1 MQQSVWFRVIGIWD
15 PFVLAIKKKINLRA
29 WRARPDLKMRTFLI
43 NQAKTLADQTRRQ
56 PHTSRRLLSLLP
68 STLVPAPLLTLSRFL
83 SSTLEI
89 AASDP
94 TSSLPVTLVSINHK
108 GIKGLHHT
116 IASEIESRDGFN
128 LPQKA
133 AEPTKTTPAAFY
145 CKSPRFGQV
154 PGTWHFRHTILP
166 QENKIPSTVNRPR
179 EMHSSSGKSPAA
191 AKQPAAKSAK
201 TVSSKSSKKK
211 PAKSAGGGKG
221 SSGTLFPKRSKFP
234 KHHRGRLRG
243 ISSGDNRICFGRYA
257 LQTLAPAWI
266 TSRQMEAARRA
277 MVRHVPRSAKI
288 WIRMFPDKAVTGRPC
303 EVRMGGGKGPQEY
316 WVAVVQPGK
325 ILYEMAGVPESVAR
339 KAITVGASKM
349 PIKTQFIFNEK
360 TI

>member
-1 MQQSVWFRVIGIWD
+1 
-15 PFVLAIKKKINLRA
+15 
-29 WRARPDLKMRTFLI
+29 MRTFLI

-68 STLVPAPLLTLSRFL
+68 SSSASSPLLTLSRFL
-83 SSTLEI
+83 YSTLEMS
-89 AASDP
+89 ASDS
-94 TSSLPVTLVSINHK
+94 TSSLLVSINPK
-108 GIKGLHHT
+108 KLQQELKSDT
-116 IASEIESRDGFN
+116 DAYPFDV
-128 LPQKA
+128 A
-133 AEPTKTTPAAFY
+133 AETAKTTPDVFY
-145 CKSPRFGQV
+145 CKSLRNPSGIIVVPGSRFGQV
-154 PGTWHFRHTILP
+154 PGTWHFRHTTLP
-166 QENKIPSTVNRPR
+166 QENKIPATTANRHR
-179 EMHSSSGKSPAA
+179 EVHNSSGGTT

-201 TVSSKSSKKK
+201 KVSSKSSKKK
-211 PAKSAGGGKG
+211 PGKSAGGKG
-221 SSGTLFPKRSKFP
+221 NGCTLFPKRSKFP

-243 ISSGDNRICFGRYA
+243 ISSGDNRLCFGRYA

-288 WIRMFPDKAVTGRPC
+288 WVRMFPDKAVTGRPC

-349 PIKTQFIFNEK
+349 PIKTQFVFNEK

>member
-1 MQQSVWFRVIGIWD
+1 
-15 PFVLAIKKKINLRA
+15 
-29 WRARPDLKMRTFLI
+29 MRTFLI
-43 NQAKTLADQTRRQ
+43 NQAKSLADQTRRQ
-56 PHTSRRLLSLLP
+56 PPTSRRLLSLLP
-68 STLVPAPLLTLSRFL
+68 SSSASSPLLTLSRFMY
-83 SSTLEI
+83 STLEMS
-89 AASDP
+89 ASDS
-94 TSSLPVTLVSINHK
+94 TSSLLVSIDPK
-108 GIKGLHHT
+108 GIKGLHDT
-116 IASEIESRDGFN
+116 IGAETEAREGFK

-133 AEPTKTTPAAFY
+133 ADQAAKTTPDIFY
-145 CKSPRFGQV
+145 CKSLRSPSGIVLVPGSRFGQV

-166 QENKIPSTVNRPR
+166 QENKIPATVNRHR
-179 EMHSSSGKSPAA
+179 EIHNSSGKSPAA
-191 AKQPAAKSAK
+191 TKQPAAKSAK
-201 TVSSKSSKKK
+201 KVSSKSSKKK
-211 PAKSAGGGKG
+211 PGKSAGKGG
-221 SSGTLFPKRSKFP
+221 SATLFPKKSKFP

-257 LQTLAPAWI
+257 LRTLAPAWI

>member
-1 MQQSVWFRVIGIWD
+1 MGYDAVSVVPLG
-15 PFVLAIKKKINLRA
+15 PFVLAINFFFYLRA

-43 NQAKTLADQTRRQ
+43 NHAKTLADQTRRQ

-68 STLVPAPLLTLSRFL
+68 SSSASSPLLTLSRFL
-83 SSTLEI
+83 YATLDMS
-89 AASDP
+89 ASDS
-94 TSSLPVTLVSINHK
+94 TSSLLVSINPK
-108 GIKGLHHT
+108 GVKGLHRT
-116 IASEIESRDGFN
+116 IAAEIESRDGFN

-133 AEPTKTTPAAFY
+133 AEPSKTTPDAFY

-154 PGTWHFRHTILP
+154 PGTWHFRHTILRQ
-166 QENKIPSTVNRPR
+166 QENKVPAAVNRHR

-201 TVSSKSSKKK
+201 KVSSKSSKKK

-257 LQTLAPAWI
+257 LRTLAPAWI